1 MNEALDSQESM
12 LDATLRRTQDDGL
25 GHGSLTAQTG
35 NALDLVG
42 ELVAVNYV
50 PKRYLESPGLVI

>member
-12 LDATLRRTQDDGL
+12 LDATLSVPQDDGL
-25 GHGSLTAQTG
+25 GHRSLTAQTG

-42 ELVAVNYV
+42 KLVAVDV
-50 PKRYLESPGLVI
+50 LTKQVLGVAGVG